1 LSLHKSQSYY
11 LFEIKRF
18 GMTSTTLD
26 ELDSLLEEYLSL
38 VDNYQSLQLSLESC
52 LKSAYFNLAK
62 SKIALGPHRL
72 SQKGWDLKQKDSFV
86 QV

>member
-1 LSLHKSQSYY
+1 
-11 LFEIKRF
+11 
-18 GMTSTTLD
+18 MTSTTLD

-38 VDNYQSLQLSLESC
+38 LDTYQSLQLSLESS

-72 SQKGWDLKQKDSFV
+72 SQKGWDLKQKDSFL